1 MGIEEIDV
9 QWADVKARRRI
20 ATVKG
25 WMARN
30 PDATMW
36 RLAWSLWWRIL
47 LMALATA
54 SIVGIPLLMMWYGYG

>member
-1 MGIEEIDV
+1 MEAEEIDV
-9 QWADVKARRRI
+9 QWENVEIKRRI
-20 ATVKG
+20 TTVRK

-54 SIVGIPLLMMWYGYG
+54 LIVGCPLLMAWCGYG